1 MSDIEGALFYTLR
14 KAGALDK
21 PTFELTKW
29 SDLSVTPLDVYA
41 QWLPQRSDGL
51 YNVTS
56 CNCPSRQNPC
66 KHAAISLAL
75 LEAADTLPR
84 NLPFH
89 YWAEGQTH
97 RVKDLPE

>member
-41 QWLPQRSDGL
+41 QWLPQRGDGS
-51 YNVTS
+51 YMVHS
-56 CNCPSRQNPC
+56 CNCPSRANPC
-66 KHAAISLAL
+66 KHAEISLAL
-75 LEAADTLPR
+75 LSQPGKANDLE
-84 NLPFH
+84 H
-89 YWAEGQTH
+89 YYWSEGSIHLAE
-97 RVKDLPE
+97 DL